1 MPGKSQLTLSLVIL
15 AGLFSSC
22 SYRFYKTECEYPLP
36 AGLVKQYTMDSTL
49 HETSG
54 LLCLDGSIWTF
65 NDSEGEAALYS
76 LDATDGSLIRKT
88 IIRNAVNVDWED
100 ITEDETHIFVAD
112 VGNNYASRDTLTIYR
127 IPRKSIHSHE
137 NEIDHDGIIT
147 VCFTGEV
154 KRTRSGLSSRD
165 CESILNFGDSLYLF
179 SKDWVGETTSVYA
192 FPKRPGHYL
201 LSPIITYQV
210 GFLVTGADLHDGRH
224 EVALVGY
231 KKFIPVVL
239 TYEFEDS
246 PAMIS
251 CGGKARLYPM
261 RTGSQAEGICYDT
274 NGALWISSE
283 WSLKKQTLFRVGKP
297 DL

>member
-22 SYRFYKTECEYPLP
+22 SYRFFKSECEYPLP
-36 AGLVKQYTMDSTL
+36 AGLVKQFTLDSTL
-49 HETSG
+49 NETSG
-54 LLCLDGSIWTF
+54 LLCMDGSIWTF

-76 LDATDGSLIRKT
+76 LDVTDGSLIRKT

-127 IPRKSIHSHE
+127 IPRSSLLSNE
-137 NEIDHDGIIT
+137 NEVDHNGIIT
-147 VCFTGEV
+147 VCFKGEV
-154 KRTRSGLSSRD
+154 KRTRSGLSSHD

-201 LSPIITYQV
+201 LSPIITYQA
-210 GFLVTGADLHDGRH
+210 GFQVTGADLHYGRR

-246 PAMIS
+246 PALIS

-261 RTGSQAEGICYDT
+261 RSGRQVEGICYDK

-297 DL
+297 DR

>member
-1 MPGKSQLTLSLVIL
+1 MQGKPLLSLSLVIL

-22 SYRFYKTECEYPLP
+22 FYRFYKSDCDYPLP
-36 AGLVKQYTMDSTL
+36 GSLEKQFTLDSSL
-49 HETSG
+49 NETSG
-54 LLCLDGSIWTF
+54 LLCMDGSIWTF

-76 LDATDGSLIRKT
+76 LNATDGSLMRKT

-127 IPRKSIHSHE
+127 IPRNSLLSQN
-137 NEIDHDGIIT
+137 NEIDYDGIIT

-154 KRTRSGLSSRD
+154 KRTRSGLSSHD

-192 FPKRPGHYL
+192 FPKIPGHYL
-201 LSPIITYQV
+201 LSPITTFQV
-210 GFLVTGADLHDGRH
+210 GFQLTGADLHYGRR

-246 PAMIS
+246 PALIS
-251 CGGKARLYPM
+251 CGGNARLYPM
-261 RTGSQAEGICYDT
+261 RSGRQVEGICYDS

-283 WSLKKQTLFRVGKP
+283 LSLKKQTLFRVGKP
-297 DL
+297 DR